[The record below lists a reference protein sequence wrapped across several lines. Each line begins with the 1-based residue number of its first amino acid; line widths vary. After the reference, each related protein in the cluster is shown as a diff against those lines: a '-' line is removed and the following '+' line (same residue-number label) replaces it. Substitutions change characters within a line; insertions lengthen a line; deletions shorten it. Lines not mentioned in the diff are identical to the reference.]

1 MKIKGSEDYEITES
15 GEVINTRT
23 GKARALDF
31 NKSVGYL
38 QVDLYKNNKRS
49 KHYIHRLVAQ
59 AYMPNPDGLPEVN
72 HKDSNRTNNHVSNL
86 EWVSSSGNSIH
97 AVKVGQRDHVARMS
111 KADIKQAYDLV
122 MQGNS
127 YKQVSSLLENSW
139 QAGFLSVKV
148 KQYAKA
154 NGLLNVLEE
163 MLKEQRI
170 ARSLKKIWNQSI
182 SNV

>member
-1 MKIKGSEDYEITES
+1 MKIKDFEDYSITQT

-31 NKSVGYL
+31 NKKVGYF
-38 QVDLYKNNKRS
+38 QVDLYKNNRRT

-59 AYMPNPDGLPEVN
+59 AYIPNPLGLPEVN
-72 HKDSNRTNNHVSNL
+72 HKDSDRTNNHVSNL

-97 AVKVGQRDHVARMS
+97 AVQAGQRDHVARMS
-111 KADIKQAYDLV
+111 KEDIKNAYDLV

-127 YKQVSSLLENSW
+127 YKQVSEILNNSW
-139 QAGFLSVKV
+139 QSGFLSVKV

-154 NGLLNVLEE
+154 NNLLNALEE
-163 MLKEQRI
+163 QLKQQRI
-170 ARSLKKIWNQSI
+170 ARSLKNLESI
-182 SNV
+182 NK

>member
-1 MKIKGSEDYEITES
+1 MKIKDFEDYSITQT

-31 NKSVGYL
+31 NKKVGYF
-38 QVDLYKNNKRS
+38 QVDLYKNNKRT

-59 AYMPNPDGLPEVN
+59 AYIPNPLGLPEVN
-72 HKDSNRTNNHVSNL
+72 HKDSDRTNNHVSNL

-97 AVKVGQRDHVARMS
+97 AVQAGQRDHVARMS
-111 KADIKQAYDLV
+111 KEDIKNAYDLV

-127 YKQVSSLLENSW
+127 YKQVSEILNNSW
-139 QAGFLSVKV
+139 QSGFLSVKV

-154 NGLLNVLEE
+154 NNLLNALEE
-163 MLKEQRI
+163 QLKEQRI
-170 ARSLKKIWNQSI
+170 ARSLKNLESI
-182 SNV
+182 NK

>member
-1 MKIKGSEDYEITES
+1 MKIKDFEDYSITQT

-31 NKSVGYL
+31 NKKVGYF
-38 QVDLYKNNKRS
+38 QVDLYKNNRRT

-59 AYMPNPDGLPEVN
+59 AYIPNPLGLPEVN
-72 HKDSNRTNNHVSNL
+72 HKDSDRTNNHVSNL

-97 AVKVGQRDHVARMS
+97 AVQAGQRDHVARMS
-111 KADIKQAYDLV
+111 KEDIKNAYDLV

-127 YKQVSSLLENSW
+127 YKQVSELLNNSW
-139 QAGFLSVKV
+139 QSGFLSVKV

-154 NGLLNVLEE
+154 NNLLNALEE
-163 MLKEQRI
+163 QLKEQRI
-170 ARSLKKIWNQSI
+170 ARSLKNLESI
-182 SNV
+182 NK